1 MTARRGASVVE
12 ALVALLLGLFLVHL
26 GLETVL
32 RMDRFQERWERRHE
46 ALLSSRIA
54 RSVLRGELARSGGA
68 WSSAGDSLRLRA
80 SRGTGVVC
88 DVGPA
93 ADELLVSFRGD
104 RYGDPTKDSVELVTD
119 QGDITV
125 LALRSS
131 APAATP
137 CAVGVA
143 GEEARVWRVEGA
155 VPPDVVLARNFEVGS
170 YHLAG
175 SALRYRLGGGG
186 RQPLTPQVWEDAG
199 TRLASVDSALVL
211 ELAPRPGYGSS
222 RSDFLW
228 WLAR

>member
-1 MTARRGASVVE
+1 M
-12 ALVALLLGLFLVHL
+12 ALLLGLFLMHL

-32 RMDRFQERWERRHE
+32 RMDRFQEHLERRHE

-68 WSSAGDSLRLRA
+68 WTSAGDSLRLRA

-104 RYGDPTKDSVELVTD
+104 RYGDPAKDSVELVTSR
-119 QGDITV
+119 GDITV
-125 LALRSS
+125 MALRSS
-131 APAATP
+131 APAASL
-137 CAVGVA
+137 CALGVA
-143 GEEARVWRVEGA
+143 GEETRVWRVEGT
-155 VPPDVVLARNFEVGS
+155 VPPDVVLARIFEVGS

-175 SALRYRLGGGG
+175 SALRYRVGGGG
-186 RQPLTPQVWEDAG
+186 RQPLTPEVWEDAA
-199 TRLASVDSALVL
+199 TRLSQEDSALVL
-211 ELAPRPGYGSS
+211 ELAPRPGYGPL
-222 RSDFLW
+222 RSGFLW